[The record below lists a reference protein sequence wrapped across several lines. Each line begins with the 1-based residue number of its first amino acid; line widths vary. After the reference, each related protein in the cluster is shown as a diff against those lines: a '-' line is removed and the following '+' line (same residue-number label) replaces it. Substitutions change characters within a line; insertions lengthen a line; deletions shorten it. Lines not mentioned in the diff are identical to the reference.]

1 MALQLPYSAFG
12 VTFENAYARIE
23 HVKSR
28 PSGDTFAQLTIYT
41 DDTKQHAVGGAS
53 VHFTLD
59 KSGDNIHTQAYAAAK
74 LLPEFAGA
82 VDV

>member
-1 MALQLPYSAFG
+1 MALQLPWDAYG
-12 VTFENAYARIE
+12 VTFPAAYARVE
-23 HVKSR
+23 RCSVHDGQYGNSY
-28 PSGDTFAQLTIYT
+28 LTVYT
-41 DDTKQHAVGGAS
+41 DDTKQHAVGEIG
-53 VHFTLD
+53 VPFILD

>member
-1 MALQLPYSAFG
+1 MALQLPWDAHG
-12 VTFENAYARIE
+12 VTFPDCYAA
-23 HVKSR
+23 VTFSKSR
-28 PSGDTFAQLTIYT
+28 RSGEAFAILTVYT
-41 DDTKQHAVGGAS
+41 NDTKEHPLDSVT

-74 LLPEFAGA
+74 LLPELAGA